1 MGIQTTPIFEPI
13 NNKIP
18 CGGFSVR
25 GAVSN
30 GALDVSPGN
39 CAAIVQTGEE
49 EPGINL
55 MFEHISLFELDKYC
69 VIDEEAQNLYSKA
82 WKENKGYV
90 VSQDNIP
97 YFAYE
102 PVTGYRCVGV
112 TMTPTVKD
120 EIVYTY
126 MKQVVTYLS
135 NSRFPAINFVA
146 TKYGNVSII
155 DDPEEAT
162 ENKLYLLLSDGTDG
176 IYNKIIDN
184 RK

>member
-1 MGIQTTPIFEPI
+1 M
-13 NNKIP
+13 
-18 CGGFSVR
+18 
-25 GAVSN
+25 
-30 GALDVSPGN
+30 
-39 CAAIVQTGEE
+39 AIVQTGEG

-55 MFEHISLFELDKYC
+55 MFEHILFSELDKYC

-90 VSQDNIP
+90 VSQDNIQ
-97 YFAYE
+97 YFVCE
-102 PVTGYRCVGV
+102 PVIGYRCVGV

-135 NSRFPAINFVA
+135 NSGFPAINFVA

-155 DDPEEAT
+155 NDPEEAT

>member
-1 MGIQTTPIFEPI
+1 M
-13 NNKIP
+13 
-18 CGGFSVR
+18 
-25 GAVSN
+25 
-30 GALDVSPGN
+30 
-39 CAAIVQTGEE
+39 QTGEE

-120 EIVYTY
+120 EIVYTC

-135 NSRFPAINFVA
+135 NSGFPDLRLIA
-146 TKYGNVSII
+146 TKYGNASII
-155 DDPEEAT
+155 YDLDEAT
-162 ENKLYLLLSDGTDG
+162 DDELYLLLSDGTDG